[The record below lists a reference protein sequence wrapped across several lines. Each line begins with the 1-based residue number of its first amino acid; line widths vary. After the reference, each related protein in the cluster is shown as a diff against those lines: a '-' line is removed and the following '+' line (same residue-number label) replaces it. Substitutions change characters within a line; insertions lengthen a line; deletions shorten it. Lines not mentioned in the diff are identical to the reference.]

1 MLPEFSASAAR
12 MRSGVSSLVTIHM
25 YRTCDTPV
33 KGQSG
38 RYPQSGA
45 TPVSFSA
52 VTENA
57 DRAEMQRLLAFANY
71 SKVAEAIGVKR
82 AAVANW
88 AAGRHVTPG
97 RLEQVRALYGT
108 TKEAPRPDW
117 AEGLEDRIADRL
129 EARLSLEV
137 PERVVERVA
146 ARLGLPQQRSVEDP
160 PEHIEAPRDSAGTA
174 RPPSK

>member
-1 MLPEFSASAAR
+1 
-12 MRSGVSSLVTIHM
+12 
-25 YRTCDTPV
+25 
-33 KGQSG
+33 
-38 RYPQSGA
+38 
-45 TPVSFSA
+45 
-52 VTENA
+52 
-57 DRAEMQRLLAFANY
+57 MQRLLAFANY